1 MAVGNQEV
9 GSPDLRDMYNRPTKR
24 LRERAIIMALGLAAA
39 VSLFTTAAI
48 IIVLVGES
56 IPFFTEVSI
65 GEFFNP
71 TAEWQPLFQPVTFG
85 VMELIAGTLNV
96 VLWSLVIAVPIG
108 LGSAVYLSEYA
119 HPRTRALLKPLL
131 EALAS
136 VPTVVYA
143 YFALTFITLDVL
155 RPILGDTISVFN
167 SLGASIV
174 MAVMLI
180 PTIASISEDA
190 MAAVPQEL
198 REGAYGLGA
207 TRLEVASRVVFPAA
221 LSGIIASILLAIA
234 RVVGETMI
242 VAVAAGSTPNLTLN
256 PLDTI
261 QTMTGYMLQVGLGD
275 AARGSVEYRSL
286 FAVGLT
292 LFLMTMF
299 FNITANLFVRRFREV
314 YA

>member
-1 MAVGNQEV
+1 
-9 GSPDLRDMYNRPTKR
+9 MYNSPTKR
-24 LRERAIIMALGLAAA
+24 IREKFIVATLGFAGT
-39 VSLFTTAAI
+39 VSLLTTGAI

-56 IPFFTEVSI
+56 IPFFQEVSL

-71 TAEWQPLFQPVTFG
+71 ANEWQPLFNPVSFG
-85 VMELIAGTLNV
+85 VMELVVGTLNV
-96 VLWSLVIAVPIG
+96 VFWSLLIAVPIG

-119 HPRTRALLKPLL
+119 HPRTRSVLKPIL

-143 YFALTFITLDVL
+143 YFALTFITLDLL
-155 RPILGDTISVFN
+155 RPILGQEISVFN

-174 MAVMLI
+174 MAIMLI

-190 MAAVPQEL
+190 MAAVPREL
-198 REGAYGLGA
+198 REGAYGLGS
-207 TRLEVASRVVFPAA
+207 TRLEVASRVVLPAA
-221 LSGIIASILLAIA
+221 LSGVIASILLAVA

-242 VAVAAGSTPNLTLN
+242 VAVAAGSTPVLSMS
-256 PLDTI
+256 PLESI
-261 QTMTGYMLQVGLGD
+261 QTMTGFMLQVGLGD

-292 LFLMTMF
+292 LFAMTMV
-299 FNITANLFVRRFREV
+299 FNLTATWFVRRFREV
-314 YA
+314 YV